1 MTYIRNEFVELCA
14 AHPTFEG
21 LRDYLTSEAGGALV
35 CVEKDTFAI
44 FHYNKRVSDMSR
56 PYVRWSRSVIWD
68 KVANRPV
75 AVAPPKATEVTDE
88 LMELVGPLTYQIQD
102 YLEGVTLNIW
112 REVDGSVY
120 VASRTNFGAER
131 GFYSE
136 RTFRDMLGDAL
147 GAEREVGSLIPEG
160 YSFVSVLLQHPEHRV
175 VERVTEPKV
184 YVLHAGRVE
193 ADGSIVVDESVVSG
207 PPAIAGPGEGKTLRQ
222 WFTELATSSDWEWQG
237 VVLKDGTGTRWR
249 MRSASYRMVRS
260 LRGKTPR
267 SDERFFELRRAGLVK
282 TYLYYY
288 PEEKSRFWRY
298 ETTLRTLTNDLYSA
312 YNAVYK
318 ERSLALDLVDKKL
331 QTHVRGLHGRY
342 LGELRPQKR
351 TVTRA
356 VAIEYMNAQPIPR
369 LLFLLNADGAV
380 APRHAEGATAP
391 LALVDSV
398 FAPEPV

>member
-1 MTYIRNEFVELCA
+1 MTYTRNEFVELSA
-14 AHPTFEG
+14 AYPTFEQ

-35 CVEKDTFAI
+35 CVELETFAI
-44 FHYNKRVSDMSR
+44 FHYNKRISDMSR
-56 PYVRWSRSVIWD
+56 PYVRWARSVVWD
-68 KVANRPV
+68 KASNRPV

-88 LMELVGPLTYQIQD
+88 LMEMSGPLTYQIQD

-120 VASRTNFGAER
+120 VASRTNFGAKR

-136 RTFRDMLGDAL
+136 RTFREMLGDAI
-147 GAEREVGSLIPEG
+147 GAQREIGDLIPAG

-193 ADGSIVVDESVVSG
+193 ADGTIVIDENVASA
-207 PPAIAGPGEGKTLRQ
+207 PPAIAGPSEGKTVRE
-222 WFTELATSSDWEWQG
+222 WFADLALVSGWEWQG
-237 VVLKDGTGTRWR
+237 IVLKDGAGNRWR

-267 SDERFFELRRAGLVK
+267 SDERFLELRRTGLVK

-288 PEEKSRFWRY
+288 PEDKSRYWRY
-298 ETTLRTLTNDLYSA
+298 ETRLRIITDELYRA

-318 ERSLALDLVDKKL
+318 ERSLALETVDKRL

-342 LGELRPQKR
+342 LGELRPQKK

-356 VAIEYMNAQPIPR
+356 IAIEYMNSQPLPR
-369 LLFLLNADGAV
+369 LLWLLSSGSKSMDALASV
-380 APRHAEGATAP
+380 PVVPATT
-391 LALVDSV
+391 S
-398 FAPEPV
+398 EST